1 MESET
6 DGAVKYKI
14 FRHVGGFSDG
24 EAHELDEVSVLR
36 RISVEKPSFVPS
48 KRIKWLTVSL
58 ISVDSAAGWAE
69 NQKMAAAMHAAGS
82 QKSSFTAAG

>member
-36 RISVEKPSFVPS
+36 RISVEK
-48 KRIKWLTVSL
+48 
-58 ISVDSAAGWAE
+58 AE
-69 NQKMAAAMHAAGS
+69 LCAE
-82 QKSSFTAAG
+82 